1 MTKRRFSQLPQ
12 VDLPRSAVPRCGCPY
27 LCRQTGTTGLD
38 FRLLHLIATVID
50 ACDRPADRG
59 PGHPP
64 TETIR
69 VVTTLR
75 RFLREGT
82 PWRSL
87 TATEEQASGSTLRRC
102 LARWAETAV
111 LAKVHVLLV
120 SMLRGHP
127 DLILD
132 SCSVR
137 AKRGGDLTGPKP
149 TDRSKRG
156 SKYHIGT
163 HGDGVPVACAVTAAN
178 VNDTLVFE
186 RLFLTAFAVMAR
198 IRTVF
203 ADKGYDA
210 EHHRDLC
217 RQFGA
222 EPQIHKRGR
231 PHGSGLGKRRW
242 PVERSNAWVL
252 ENKRLALRYDRL
264 DFIMQSLLQA
274 ACIFLVANRV
284 AGQF

>member
-1 MTKRRFSQLPQ
+1 MLWLPKFG
-12 VDLPRSAVPRCGCPY
+12 D
-27 LCRQTGTTGLD
+27 QTGIATLD
-38 FRLLHLIATVID
+38 FRLLHLIATVIE
-50 ACDRPADRG
+50 ACDRPLGRG

-69 VVTTLR
+69 VVATLR

-87 TATEEQASGSTLRRC
+87 TATAAQASGATLRRC
-102 LARWAETAV
+102 LARWAETGL
-111 LAKVHVLLV
+111 LARVHAMLV
-120 SMLRGHP
+120 GMLRGHP

-132 SCSVR
+132 TCSVR
-137 AKRGGDLTGPKP
+137 AKRGGDLTGPNP
-149 TDRSKRG
+149 TDRAKRG
-156 SKYHIGT
+156 SKYHIAVD
-163 HGDGVPVACAVTAAN
+163 GDGVPVACTVTAAN

-210 EHHRDLC
+210 EHHRNLC
-217 RQFGA
+217 RRFGA
-222 EPQIHKRGR
+222 EPHIHKRGQPR
-231 PHGSGLGKRRW
+231 GSGLGKRRW

-252 ENKRLALRYDRL
+252 ENRRLALRYDRL
-264 DFIMQSLLQA
+264 GFVIQSLLRA
-274 ACIFLVANRV
+274 ACIFLVAGRL
-284 AGQF
+284 AREF